1 MAEADAALQ
10 AGQSRFPQTAW
21 SVLARLKDP
30 RDPQV
35 RAFLDRMLQA
45 YWRPVYKF
53 IRISW
58 SRSNE
63 DAKDLTQSFF
73 VHLLE
78 GDLLARAD
86 PDRGNFRHFLLA
98 SVRNFLTNDV
108 RAGKAIKRGGGIKIV
123 ALGEDVDDAPV
134 GEGAR
139 PEDVFEGQWA
149 QDVLQRA
156 MASLEARLKPPTWT
170 AFRRFHLDGAS
181 LKEIGG
187 ELGFSESQVAHHL
200 HQARVELRALVT
212 AEIRSYVHDETELA
226 QELDAL
232 FRGWK

>member
-1 MAEADAALQ
+1 MAEADTALQ

-35 RAFLDRMLQA
+35 RAFLDRMVQA

-63 DAKDLTQSFF
+63 DAKDLTQAFF

-108 RAGKAIKRGGGIKIV
+108 RSGKAIKRGGGVKIV
-123 ALGEDVDDAPV
+123 ALGEEADDAPAQP
-134 GEGAR
+134 GGR
-139 PEDVFEGQWA
+139 PEDAFESQWA
-149 QDVLQRA
+149 QEVLERA
-156 MASLEARLKPPTWT
+156 VAGLEARVKPATYA
-170 AFRRFHLDGAS
+170 AFRRFHLEGAS
-181 LKEIGG
+181 LRVIAG
-187 ELGFSESQVAHHL
+187 ELACTESQVGHHL
-200 HQARVELRALVT
+200 HLARVELRALVT
-212 AEIRSYVHDETELA
+212 AEIRAYVHDETELA
-226 QELDAL
+226 QELEAL